1 MDLEAV
7 EEEDM
12 YFFHQHGDKQNKR
25 RAIQTRMPSHWAGNA
40 KLRGL
45 GRRPQG
51 CGEGS
56 LNVSPT
62 KRSVF
67 SGRRDR

>member
-1 MDLEAV
+1 
-7 EEEDM
+7 
-12 YFFHQHGDKQNKR
+12 
-25 RAIQTRMPSHWAGNA
+25 MPSFWRENA
-40 KLRGL
+40 RLRGL

-62 KRSVF
+62 KRSIF
-67 SGRRDR
+67 SGRRDRGDFPIAAKKKS